1 VYSPGYGRLISAG
14 RDGLTLVW
22 DPRSVGTA
30 AKRAKRARKHK
41 SVSRARVTQRSVV
54 VRRGFAASPQRR
66 GLGAQSLGAGGGT
79 AGGGMNAALCDTSD
93 RDSHWPHRH
102 GGHGK
107 PIVPVDEVG
116 PRLFVGFRVIDLL
129 ILEVHVA
136 RCCNNMRRAVCN
148 MFCDATCCM
157 CLRCSVLY
165 GLCDAT
171 CCAMQRAVCCNML
184 CDATCC
190 MLYAFASE

>member
-1 VYSPGYGRLISAG
+1 MVRCAT
-14 RDGLTLVW
+14 RA
-22 DPRSVGTA
+22 TA
-30 AKRAKRARKHK
+30 I
-41 SVSRARVTQRSVV
+41 
-54 VRRGFAASPQRR
+54 
-66 GLGAQSLGAGGGT
+66 
-79 AGGGMNAALCDTSD
+79 
-93 RDSHWPHRH
+93 SHWPHRH

-148 MFCDATCCM
+148 MLCDAKCCM
-157 CLRCSVLY
+157 C
-165 GLCDAT
+165 
-171 CCAMQRAVCCNML
+171 CAVQRVVWVVRCNMS

-190 MLYAFASE
+190 MLYAFAAE